1 MAPNKGDD
9 LEENQKIDV
18 YGNPFKTIAK
28 VTEKI
33 QCTTNK
39 LNNKCESNSKISYSK
54 ERKIDEAKIQ
64 DRKNDDAK
72 IQTPLYLAIFGYI
85 SYTFLFCVSWI
96 RELIYGLG
104 PHRGRNRHRFLERY
118 RQGYAPLYASF
129 ESFYVRN
136 VYRRIADVFGNTI
149 ASVPGAT
156 VNVVERI
163 SDDDNWTFK
172 FKEGGG
178 KECINLASYNYLG
191 FAENEGHC
199 TEQSIIALNENGVA
213 SCGSQHEL
221 GAKEI
226 HAKLENTV
234 ARFLG
239 VEDSIAVGMGFATN
253 TLNLPCLVSKGC
265 LVVSDEFNHAS
276 LILGLRLSGATV
288 KVFKHNN
295 VANME
300 QILRN
305 AIIKGQPRTHRPW
318 KKILIVVEG
327 IYSMEGSIC
336 RLPEIIT
343 LKKRYGAYIYLD
355 EAHSVGAMGPN
366 GRGIVDYFGIDPKDV
381 DLMMGT
387 FTKSFGA
394 AGGYIA
400 GSKTLINYLRVY
412 SQATCYSTPISP
424 PVANQIIS
432 SMECIINKKLGGI
445 ERIQQLARNAKYF
458 RQRLKQ
464 MGFIVYGNND
474 SPVVPMMLFM
484 PAKIQGFVV
493 QCLERGVATVG
504 VGFPATNMTEER
516 VRFCI
521 SAGHTKKMLDKALGV
536 IDIVGGY
543 INCKY
548 AKQLPNQDEI
558 VY

>member
-1 MAPNKGDD
+1 MAPNKEEE
-9 LEENQKIDV
+9 LEQPLRIDV
-18 YGNPFKTIAK
+18 YGNPFKAIAK
-28 VTEKI
+28 VTKNI
-33 QCTTNK
+33 QYGAPNFG
-39 LNNKCESNSKISYSK
+39 S
-54 ERKIDEAKIQ
+54 
-64 DRKNDDAK
+64 NDDSLAASNVRLK
-72 IQTPLYLAIFGYI
+72 QPKEVRKYESGHVQTPLYLAIFGYI

-96 RELIYGLG
+96 RELIYGMG
-104 PHRGRNRHRFLERY
+104 PHRGSNQHRFIEKS

-136 VYRRIADVFGNTI
+136 VYRRLADVFGNTI
-149 ASVPGAT
+149 SSVPGAT
-156 VNVVERI
+156 VRVLERT

-172 FKEGGG
+172 LKQDQG

-191 FAENEGHC
+191 FAESRGPC
-199 TEQSIIALNENGVA
+199 TEQAIVTLSDNGVA
-213 SCGSQHEL
+213 CCGSHHEL
-221 GAKEI
+221 GVKEI
-226 HAKLENTV
+226 HKKLESTV

-239 VEDSIAVGMGFATN
+239 VEDSMTVGMGFATN

-265 LVVSDEFNHAS
+265 LVLSDEFNHAS

-295 VANME
+295 MINME
-300 QILRN
+300 HILRN
-305 AIIKGQPRTHRPW
+305 AIIKGQPRTNRPW

-336 RLPEIIT
+336 RLPEIIAI
-343 LKKRYGAYIYLD
+343 KKKYGAYIYLD

-366 GRGIVDYFGIDPKDV
+366 GRGIVEYFKLNPNDV
-381 DLMMGT
+381 DMMMGT

-400 GSKTLINYLRVY
+400 GSKKLIDYLRVH
-412 SQATCYSTPISP
+412 SQAKCYSTTISP
-424 PVANQIIS
+424 PVASQIIA
-432 SMECIINKKLGGI
+432 SMDCITNKKLGGI
-445 ERIQQLARNAKYF
+445 ERIQQLSRNARYF
-458 RQRLKQ
+458 RKRLKQ
-464 MGFIVYGNND
+464 MGFIVYGDKD

-484 PAKIQGFVV
+484 PAKVQGFVL
-493 QCLERGVATVG
+493 QCLRQGVATVG

-521 SAGHTKKMLDKALGV
+521 SAGHTKNMLDRALKV
-536 IDIVGGY
+536 ISTVGDY

-548 AKQLPNQDEI
+548 NTKEPPNQNEI
-558 VY
+558 IY

>member
-1 MAPNKGDD
+1 MPPNKEGDED
-9 LEENQKIDV
+9 PTIDV
-18 YGNPFKTIAK
+18 YGNPFKALAQ

-33 QCTTNK
+33 HSSTNK
-39 LNNKCESNSKISYSK
+39 LSRNNAFDSKAIVNQPK
-54 ERKIDEAKIQ
+54 TFPKQNREE
-64 DRKNDDAK
+64 K

-96 RELIYGLG
+96 RELVYGIG
-104 PHRGRNRHRFLERY
+104 PHRGKNKHRFIEEHRK
-118 RQGYAPLYASF
+118 GYAPLYASF

-136 VYRRIADVFGNTI
+136 VYRRLADVFGNTI

-156 VNVVERI
+156 VNVVERV
-163 SDDDNWTFK
+163 SDDDNWSFK
-172 FKEGGG
+172 LKSNSG

-191 FAENEGHC
+191 FAENDGPC
-199 TEQSIIALNENGVA
+199 TEQAISALNENGVA
-213 SCGSQHEL
+213 WSSSNHEI
-221 GAKEI
+221 GANKI
-226 HAKLENTV
+226 HQNLESTV

-239 VEDSIAVGMGFATN
+239 AEDSIAVGMGFATN
-253 TLNLPCLVSKGC
+253 TLNIPCLVSKGC
-265 LVVSDEFNHAS
+265 LVLSDEFNHAS

-295 VANME
+295 TANME

-305 AIIKGQPRTHRPW
+305 AIIKGQPRTNRPW

-336 RLPEIIT
+336 RLPEIIAI
-343 LKKRYGAYIYLD
+343 KKKYKAYLYLD
-355 EAHSVGAMGPN
+355 EAHSVGAMGRN
-366 GRGIVDYFGIDPKDV
+366 GRGIVDYFGLDPTDV

-400 GSKTLINYLRVY
+400 GSKTLIKYLRAN
-412 SQATCYSTPISP
+412 SQAKCYSRTISP

-432 SMECIINKKLGGI
+432 SMECIINKELGGI
-445 ERIQQLARNAKYF
+445 ERIQQLSRNATYF
-458 RQRLKQ
+458 RKRLQQ
-464 MGFIVYGNND
+464 MGFIVYGDND

-484 PAKIQGFVV
+484 PAKIQAFVV
-493 QCLERGVATVG
+493 ECLKQGVATVG

-521 SAGHTKKMLDKALGV
+521 SAGHTKAMLDKALKV
-536 IDIVGGY
+536 IDGVGGY

-548 AKQLPNQDEI
+548 KTQQPSPPENEI
-558 VY
+558 IY